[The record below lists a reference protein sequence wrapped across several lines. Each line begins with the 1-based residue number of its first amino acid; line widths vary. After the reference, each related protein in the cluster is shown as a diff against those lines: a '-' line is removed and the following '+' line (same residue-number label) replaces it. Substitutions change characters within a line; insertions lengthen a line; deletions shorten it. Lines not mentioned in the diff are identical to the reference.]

1 MPQDQV
7 NGGAWL
13 EARWGGDREGSR
25 QTLFVILFC
34 PVPDI
39 ELAVSENIVV

>member
-7 NGGAWL
+7 NGGGL
-13 EARWGGDREGSR
+13 VGGQMGGDREGSR